1 MTSSQT
7 LRMPHKHT
15 RGAGATRFVPAQQPT
30 AMDDSPPEDT
40 LAQAISK
47 AAYFR
52 AEARGFEPGHEMEDW
67 VEAER
72 QVAGANE
79 TAGNAH

>member
-1 MTSSQT
+1 M
-7 LRMPHKHT
+7 
-15 RGAGATRFVPAQQPT
+15 RFVPREQSP
-30 AMDDSPPEDT
+30 AMDEAPPEHT
-40 LAQAISK
+40 LARAISE
-47 AAYFR
+47 AAYYR

-79 TAGNAH
+79 SAGNSH